1 MGEARK
7 LMAIP
12 VADGHRASRICDY
25 AAQILRKVLALDG
38 PRRRNQGTLAP
49 TVCRRRHRRV
59 SAKARQSAEQIA
71 ASSLASFETSDW
83 ATLP

>member
-25 AAQILRKVLALDG
+25 AAQILRKLWLWMG
-38 PRRRNQGTLAP
+38 PGVAIKAPSHRPYVDAGTDA
-49 TVCRRRHRRV
+49 
-59 SAKARQSAEQIA
+59 
-71 ASSLASFETSDW
+71 
-83 ATLP
+83 

>member
-25 AAQILRKVLALDG
+25 AAQILRKLWLWMG
-38 PRRRNQGTLAP
+38 PGVAIKAPSHRAYVDAGTDA
-49 TVCRRRHRRV
+49 
-59 SAKARQSAEQIA
+59 
-71 ASSLASFETSDW
+71 
-83 ATLP
+83 